1 VFLSSTVFAT
11 VVGMSQSPWQ
21 PISPEKPVRAVRE
34 PLTRERIVDAA
45 MRVLVEQGYDAV
57 SMRKVA
63 QVLGTGPASL
73 YAHVA
78 NKRELDHLLV
88 DRAAQDMNLPETPD
102 PDRWQEQL
110 KDAMREMLRVMRAN
124 PGVARA
130 AMAQVPLGERALLST
145 ERMLGILKAGNV
157 PDQAA
162 AWAVDLIPLYVT
174 ATAFEENV
182 NGAATWSTEDI
193 ENFAAELRGF
203 FESLP
208 ADRFPLTSSLAGALT
223 AGGGGDERFEFG
235 ITVITAGLASL
246 AECH

>member
-1 VFLSSTVFAT
+1 MT
-11 VVGMSQSPWQ
+11 QSPWQ
-21 PISPEKPVRAVRE
+21 PITPAKPARAPKE
-34 PLTRERIVDAA
+34 PLTRDRIVDAA
-45 MRVLVEQGYDAV
+45 MQLLVDQGYDAV

-63 QVLGTGPASL
+63 QALGTGPASL

-78 NKRELDHLLV
+78 NKKELDQLLV
-88 DRAAQDMNLPETPD
+88 DRAAQDMKLPENPD

-130 AMAQVPLGERALLST
+130 AIGQVPLGERAMLST
-145 ERMLGILKAGNV
+145 ERILAILKAGDL

-174 ATAFEENV
+174 AVAFEETV
-182 NGAATWSTEDI
+182 QGASGWTKEDI
-193 ENFAAELRGF
+193 ERFVADLRSY

-208 ADRFPLTSSLAGALT
+208 PDRFPLTVALAGALT
-223 AGGGGDERFEFG
+223 AGSTGEERFEFG
-235 ITVITAGLASL
+235 LTVLTVGLASL
-246 AECH
+246 ATPT

>member
-1 VFLSSTVFAT
+1 MT
-11 VVGMSQSPWQ
+11 QSPWQ

-45 MRVLVEQGYDAV
+45 MRVLVEQGYEAV

-63 QVLGTGPASL
+63 SALGTGPASL

-78 NKRELDHLLV
+78 NKKELDQLLV
-88 DRAAQDMNLPETPD
+88 DRAARDMKLPETPD

-110 KDAMREMLRVMRAN
+110 KDAMRELLRVMRAN

-130 AMAQVPLGERALLST
+130 AIGQVPLGERALLST
-145 ERMLGILKAGNV
+145 ERILGILKAGNL

-174 ATAFEENV
+174 AIAFEESV
-182 NGAATWSTEDI
+182 QGAAGWTEADV
-193 ENFAAELRGF
+193 ETFVAGLRNFFA
-203 FESLP
+203 SLP
-208 ADRFPLTSSLAGALT
+208 ADRYPLTIALAGPLTSGAT
-223 AGGGGDERFEFG
+223 TDDRFEFG
-235 ITVITAGLASL
+235 LTVITAGLASL
-246 AECH
+246 AKSP